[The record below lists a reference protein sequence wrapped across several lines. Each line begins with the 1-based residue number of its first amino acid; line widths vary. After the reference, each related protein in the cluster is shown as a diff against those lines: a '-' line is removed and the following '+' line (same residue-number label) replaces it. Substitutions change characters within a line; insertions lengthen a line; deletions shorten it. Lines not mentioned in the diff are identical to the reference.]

1 MTERTK
7 DALWYWIPVLTIIAL
22 VMAGVLTGAGKIE
35 RSSREC
41 ESRGGVYVK
50 VYNGFECIKVA
61 K

>member
-1 MTERTK
+1 VNSCTK
-7 DALWYWIPVLTIIAL
+7 AALWYWVPVISLIAL
-22 VMAGVLTGAGKIE
+22 VMSVVLMGAGKIE

-61 K
+61 R